1 MHIDDN
7 QSRQAQTPRRVANEE
22 RLMALGHEVDGRT
35 TITPSQ
41 SQRRSR
47 LSGVEGNAR
56 LTSSMAAVIFILL
69 AIEGVTILRIRN
81 LLDVH
86 VFIGVVLIPL
96 VVVKISSTG
105 WRFVRYY
112 AGDPEYRRKGPP
124 AMVFRLLGPVVV
136 VLTVVMFA
144 SGVGLVVLLPRSLR
158 QELFFVHRTSFILW
172 IVVMT
177 LHVLGHLGETMRLA
191 PSDWLVR
198 SRRQVSGASTRQWIL
213 ACSVVL
219 GTLGAVAITPYAYGW
234 FSP

>member
-1 MHIDDN
+1 
-7 QSRQAQTPRRVANEE
+7 
-22 RLMALGHEVDGRT
+22 MALGREVDRRT
-35 TITPSQ
+35 TIPPSP
-41 SQRRSR
+41 SRRRFR

-56 LTSSMAAVIFILL
+56 LTASVAAVIFVLL

-112 AGDPEYRRKGPP
+112 AGDPEYRRRGPP

-136 VLTVVMFA
+136 VLTVVLFA

-158 QELFFVHRTSFILW
+158 QELFFVHRASFILW

-191 PSDWLVR
+191 PRDWLLR
-198 SRRQVSGASTRQWIL
+198 TRRQVSGASTRQWVL
-213 ACSVVL
+213 AFSVVL
-219 GTLGAVAITPYAYGW
+219 GALGAVALTPHAYGW